1 MGAPDAWTE
10 TALINLNDGTTNM
23 SVGAITETIDIDQG
37 EKPMESI
44 ATVSGGRVKKFSPQ
58 EDTSI
63 TFEAYPIAIGDK
75 DATSQDGLDLFFN
88 AGTSSSAPFSVTSS
102 RSRTTFTVTIMW
114 TDSTTTSATSTIASG
129 KYALRYN
136 FANCDL
142 ISCKP
147 SFTDGI
153 LKATYVF
160 KCPAFNKAGTGNIT
174 EESTDGTA
182 SMDTKGAV

>member
-1 MGAPDAWTE
+1 MTDAPDAWTE
-10 TALINLNDGTTNM
+10 TALINLNDGTTD
-23 SVGAITETIDIDQG
+23 SIIHTITETIDIDQG
-37 EKPMESI
+37 DKPMESI
-44 ATVSGGRVKKFSPQ
+44 PTIAGGRLKKFSPQ

-63 TFEAYPIAIGDK
+63 TFEGYPIAIGDK
-75 DATSQDGLDLFFN
+75 TAATQEGLDLFFN
-88 AGTSSSAPFSVTSS
+88 AGTDSTAPFSASAS

-114 TDSTTTSATSTIASG
+114 TDSTVTSATSSIASG

-160 KCPAFNKAGTGNIT
+160 KCPAFNKAGTSNIT

-182 SMDTKGAV
+182 SMDTI